1 MKLYLL
7 KITESV
13 GYDEYDA
20 VVVSASSESDA
31 KQVAA
36 GHLLFDYYDV
46 EIELISEVSLVKR
59 GIVLSSFNAG

>member
-7 KITESV
+7 EITESV

-31 KQVAA
+31 KEVAT
-36 GHLLFDYYDV
+36 GTLLFDYYDV
-46 EIELISEVSLVKR
+46 EIKLISEVSLVAR
-59 GIVLSSFNAG
+59 GIILSSFNAG

>member
-7 KITESV
+7 KTNDSV

-31 KQVAA
+31 KEVAK
-36 GHLLFDYYDV
+36 GTILFDYYHV
-46 EIELISEVSLVKR
+46 EISLISEVSLVER
-59 GIVLSSFNAG
+59 GLVLSSFNAG

>member
-7 KITESV
+7 KIAESV

-31 KQVAA
+31 KEVAT
-36 GHLLFDYYDV
+36 GTLLFDYYDV
-46 EIELISEVSLVKR
+46 EIKLISEVSLVAR
-59 GIVLSSFNAG
+59 GIILSSFNAG

>member
-31 KQVAA
+31 KEVAA
-36 GHLLFDYYDV
+36 GTLLFDYYDV
-46 EIELISEVSLVKR
+46 EIKLISEVSLVAR
-59 GIVLSSFNAG
+59 GIILSSFNAG